1 MRTIRLYL
9 DQTLQTNSDVCVTD
23 DRFHYLAHVLRV
35 KVGTNLTLFNG
46 QGGEYR
52 GELVALEKKRAL
64 IRIADHSVINRE
76 SPLHITL
83 AIGVSRG
90 ERMTYVMQ
98 KSVEL
103 GVTAIQPLFT
113 RYCEVKLDEERAE
126 KRQQHWQGIV
136 VAAAEQ
142 CGRTRLPLVHTPLT
156 LAEWLAGPGAAFDH
170 RLVLRPQA
178 DITLRQLR
186 INTPAALTALV
197 GPEGGLSDDEVA
209 LARRYDFTAVSLGPR
224 ILRTETAAA
233 ATLGAL
239 QAIHGDL

>member
-9 DQTLQTNSDVCVTD
+9 DQTLQPNSEVSVTD
-23 DRFHYLAHVLRV
+23 DRFHYLAHVLRA
-35 KVGTNLTLFNG
+35 KTGTILTLFNG

-52 GELVALEKKRAL
+52 AELVALEKKRAL
-64 IRIADHSVINRE
+64 LRLSEHYAVDRE

-83 AIGVSRG
+83 ATGISRG

-103 GVTAIQPLFT
+103 GVAAIQPLFT
-113 RYCEVKLDEERAE
+113 RYCEVKLDEERAD
-126 KRQQHWQGIV
+126 KRQQHWHGIV

-142 CGRTRLPLVHTPLT
+142 SGRTRLPLVHAPLT
-156 LAEWLAGPGAAFDH
+156 LTEWLAGPGTAFDH
-170 RLVLRPQA
+170 RLVLHPHT
-178 DITLRQLR
+178 DMTLRQLR
-186 INTPAALTALV
+186 ITTPTSLTTLI

-209 LARRYDFTAVSLGPR
+209 LARSKGFTAVSLGPR

-233 ATLGAL
+233 AVLAAL
-239 QAIHGDL
+239 QTTAGDF